1 MSILEVNDAYVFFFL
16 EFVEM
21 FACSDLAIARTLSI
35 VLYLLK

>member
-16 EFVEM
+16 EFVKM
-21 FACSDLAIARTLSI
+21 FACSDLVIARTLSI